1 MLRGQA
7 VRQQKEEVRRK
18 QNGAANGQD
27 GQNGHGAAADG
38 EDVHMRRGRG
48 QRSARKRRR
57 GAADVE
63 MVDAEVPSTFSQPF
77 HPCQLSCGRR
87 LPLSTGGR
95 VARARAAAMRQ
106 RADGARRYRAVPAR
120 WERGGMCRQRRKAQ
134 QTHHAP
140 SPDGV

>member
-1 MLRGQA
+1 MLGGQA

-48 QRSARKRRR
+48 QRGARKRRR

-63 MVDAEVPSTFSQPF
+63 MVDAEVPTPSHPF

-95 VARARAAAMRQ
+95 VAP
-106 RADGARRYRAVPAR
+106 RR
-120 WERGGMCRQRRKAQ
+120 GLLQ
-134 QTHHAP
+134 
-140 SPDGV
+140 